1 MVEAIQYVFIFF
13 MFTALISR
21 VTAKPKVVILNKVSE
36 EKPLELKDI
45 NEITQERVEPVLSSH
60 EEMPTQFE
68 PIVPSRDNVNIDTLE
83 AFDAKKDSHT
93 AKMMSEV
100 LDLKKGNGPMAVR
113 VSPYRDIFGLQA
125 IRRQLIN
132 RLNNA
137 YRCPRVVSN

>member
-1 MVEAIQYVFIFF
+1 MLRKIRILRKMVA
-13 MFTALISR
+13 
-21 VTAKPKVVILNKVSE
+21 
-36 EKPLELKDI
+36 
-45 NEITQERVEPVLSSH
+45 
-60 EEMPTQFE
+60 
-68 PIVPSRDNVNIDTLE
+68 
-83 AFDAKKDSHT
+83 
-93 AKMMSEV
+93 EV